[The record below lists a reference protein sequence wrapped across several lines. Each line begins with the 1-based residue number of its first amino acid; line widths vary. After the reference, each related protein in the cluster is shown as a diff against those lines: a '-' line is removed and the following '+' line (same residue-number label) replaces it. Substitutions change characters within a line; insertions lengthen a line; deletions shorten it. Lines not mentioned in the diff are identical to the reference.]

1 MKAYS
6 QDLRDRVISLYNTG
20 EFSKRAIAKLL
31 KLAYQTVFEWI
42 KRYKKTGDYKSKQ
55 HCQTGRKPRFS
66 DKDSVLKF
74 LADNPDSE
82 GVDIRNALAPSL
94 PMSTFYDTLHRM
106 NITYKKRTKIQG

>member
-6 QDLRDRVISLYNTG
+6 QDLRDRVIELYKSG

-42 KRYKKTGDYKSKQ
+42 KRYKNTGDYKSRQ
-55 HCQTGRKPRFS
+55 HCQIGRKARFT
-66 DKDSVLKF
+66 DKESVLKF
-74 LADNPDSE
+74 LENNPDSE
-82 GVDIRNALAPSL
+82 GVDIRNALASSL

>member
-74 LADNPDSE
+74 LADNP
-82 GVDIRNALAPSL
+82 R
-94 PMSTFYDTLHRM
+94 
-106 NITYKKRTKIQG
+106 

>member
-55 HCQTGRKPRFS
+55 R
-66 DKDSVLKF
+66 
-74 LADNPDSE
+74 
-82 GVDIRNALAPSL
+82 
-94 PMSTFYDTLHRM
+94 
-106 NITYKKRTKIQG
+106 